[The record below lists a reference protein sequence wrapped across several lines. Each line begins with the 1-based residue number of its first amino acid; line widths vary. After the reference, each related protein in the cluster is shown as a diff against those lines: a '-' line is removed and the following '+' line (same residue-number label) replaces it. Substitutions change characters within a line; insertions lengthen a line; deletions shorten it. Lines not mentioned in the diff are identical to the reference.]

1 MTLSYILYRFNG
13 FKQDVFGAGIG
24 DALPPL
30 RRSETSS
37 RKRMRRS
44 NFAEDRIDILEG
56 ISDVLSNT
64 LAINGTACVQRL
76 ICEVA
81 EVPVD
86 KISLWGEILHHII
99 E

>member
-1 MTLSYILYRFNG
+1 
-13 FKQDVFGAGIG
+13 
-24 DALPPL
+24 
-30 RRSETSS
+30 
-37 RKRMRRS
+37 MRRS